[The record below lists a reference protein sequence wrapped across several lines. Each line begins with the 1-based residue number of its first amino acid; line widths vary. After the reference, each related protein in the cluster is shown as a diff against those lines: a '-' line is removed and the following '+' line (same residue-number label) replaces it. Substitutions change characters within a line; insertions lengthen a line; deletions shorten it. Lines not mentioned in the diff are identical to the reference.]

1 MVSINYMKVTLRE
14 FGRWN
19 GHIIEEER
27 AISQTKWG
35 SRSFSR
41 VSLLFYSTSSCLF
54 SPLSFLPP
62 LPQEPGAKEWGLLWL
77 LWAAGR
83 SDGLAPHQDLSLL
96 LDSVLFG
103 LWPEPP
109 SPRSLLPTT
118 APKYTPHHS
127 FGRCYETSGRRQVMI
142 IIIIAWK
149 LQLWNIMWLTEWTE
163 AQLLFLG

>member
-41 VSLLFYSTSSCLF
+41 MSLLFYSTSFCLF

-62 LPQEPGAKEWGLLWL
+62 LPQEPGAKGWGLLWL

-83 SDGLAPHQDLSLL
+83 SDGLAPHQEPLCCWIQSHLVSDQNHHSLNLS
-96 LDSVLFG
+96 S
-103 LWPEPP
+103 PP
-109 SPRSLLPTT
+109 LPQNTHS
-118 APKYTPHHS
+118 AHHS
-127 FGRCYETSGRRQVMI
+127 FGRCYEPSGRRQVLI

-163 AQLLFLG
+163 AQLLFL